1 MQSAKTLCLS
11 LSATFLLAACAS
23 YGPADVNK
31 PVSPRLGKAVT
42 EQSLAAWNIDVR
54 TTDGLGLPPGSGTVA
69 AGKLVYEAQ
78 CIACH
83 GADAK
88 GGSMFG
94 TMVGGI
100 GSFKTNARVLTV
112 GSMYPYA
119 PALFDYVR
127 RSMPLTAPQSL
138 TNEETYAVSAYL
150 LHLNG
155 LVPAN
160 AVMNRDTLTAVR
172 MPNRGGFMVDS
183 RPDTQA
189 VRCTNNCPPISS
201 AQR

>member
-1 MQSAKTLCLS
+1 MQSVKSLWLPLTATLLLS
-11 LSATFLLAACAS
+11 ACAS
-23 YGPADVNK
+23 NGPTATDK
-31 PVSPRLGKAVT
+31 PTAPRLGKAVS
-42 EQSLAAWNIDVR
+42 EPSLAAWNIDVR
-54 TTDGLGLPPGSGTVA
+54 TTDGLGLPAGSGSVA
-69 AGKLVYEAQ
+69 AGKLVYETK

-94 TMVGGI
+94 PMVGGI
-100 GSFKTNARVLTV
+100 DSFKTNTRVITV

-119 PALFDYVR
+119 PVLFDYVR
-127 RSMPLTAPQSL
+127 RAMPLTAPQSL
-138 TNEETYAVSAYL
+138 SNDETYAVSAYL

-155 LVPAN
+155 LVSAD
-160 AVMNRDTLTAVR
+160 AVMNRDTLTAVQ
-172 MPNRGGFMVDS
+172 MPNRDNFMVDD

-189 VRCTNNCPPISS
+189 VRCTSNCPPIS

>member
-1 MQSAKTLCLS
+1 MRSVKSIS
-11 LSATFLLAACAS
+11 LLLTATALLAACAVS
-23 YGPADVNK
+23 GPAAVDK

-54 TTDGLGLPPGSGTVA
+54 TTDGLGLPAGSGSVA

-78 CIACH
+78 CLACH

-88 GGSMFG
+88 GGTMFG
-94 TMVGGI
+94 PMVGGI
-100 GSFKTNARVLTV
+100 GSFKTNTRMLTV

-119 PALFDYVR
+119 PILFDYVR
-127 RSMPLTAPQSL
+127 RAMPLTAPQSL
-138 TNEETYAVSAYL
+138 SNDETYAVSAYL

-155 LVPAN
+155 LIPES
-160 AVMNRDTLTAVR
+160 AVMDRTSLAAVR
-172 MPNRGGFMVDS
+172 MPNRDNFFVDT

-189 VRCTNNCPPISS
+189 VRCLSNCPLIS
-201 AQR
+201 AKN